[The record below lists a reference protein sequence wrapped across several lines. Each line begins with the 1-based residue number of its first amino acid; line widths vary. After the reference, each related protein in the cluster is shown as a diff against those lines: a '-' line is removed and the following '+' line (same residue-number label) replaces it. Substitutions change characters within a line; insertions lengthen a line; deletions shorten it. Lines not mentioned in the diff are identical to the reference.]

1 MGRRRWPTRSQ
12 PAARMLTTWSRLGRR
27 ERIWRTAPRTFT
39 STAAL
44 AQDDL
49 LAQGR
54 RQPHITTPSEVKI
67 PGLGPIHLP
76 HIDTRI
82 PGVPAYI
89 DPEAER
95 PREVERD

>member
-1 MGRRRWPTRSQ
+1 MAHIVTGH
-12 PAARMLTTWSRLGRR
+12 G
-27 ERIWRTAPRTFT
+27 
-39 STAAL
+39 AAL